1 MVAIPTGTCI
11 LHSIEST
18 KALTMTIDQRIQALQ
33 EAEQA
38 FRNAWS
44 LMDAAIGY
52 DASSEIGETRTVQD
66 IIQILA
72 SPEFIGVEES
82 V

>member
-1 MVAIPTGTCI
+1 
-11 LHSIEST
+11 
-18 KALTMTIDQRIQALQ
+18 MTIDQRIQALQ

-52 DASSEIGETRTVQD
+52 DASSEIGETRTVLD

-72 SPEFIGVEES
+72 SPEFIGVAE
-82 V
+82 

>member
-1 MVAIPTGTCI
+1 MVAILQDSCRI
-11 LHSIEST
+11 HSIEST
-18 KALTMTIDQRIQALQ
+18 NERKTMTIDQRIQALQ

-72 SPEFIGVEES
+72 SPEFIGVAE
-82 V
+82 

>member
-1 MVAIPTGTCI
+1 MVAIPAGTCRI
-11 LHSIEST
+11 DSIESQRT
-18 KALTMTIDQRIQALQ
+18 PTMTIDQRIQALQ

-66 IIQILA
+66 IIQILG
-72 SPEFIGVEES
+72 SPEFIGVAE
-82 V
+82 